1 MELREVFRRVP
12 YLRRQI
18 DLRVRYGAEDKDRAY
33 SDCKHI
39 AEQAVGWYA
48 EAKELRTSEA
58 YEAVIR
64 YICRV
69 LDY

>member
-12 YLRRQI
+12 YLRHQI
-18 DLRVRYGAEDKDRAY
+18 DLRVRCGAEDKDRVY
-33 SDCKHI
+33 SDCKRM

-48 EAKELRTSEA
+48 EDKELRTSEA
-58 YEAVIR
+58 YDAVIR